1 MNGCHVGH
9 FSTDKHCLIFE
20 FESMVQ
26 IDARSVN
33 DVRKLNSKR
42 SPRIQCILG
51 QVRVHCSHII
61 DVKTKAKILSM

>member
-1 MNGCHVGH
+1 MNGWHVAH
-9 FSTDKHCLIFE
+9 FSTDKHRLIVE

-26 IDARSVN
+26 IDAKNVN
-33 DVRKLNSKR
+33 DVRKLNFKH

-61 DVKTKAKILSM
+61 DVKTKATIFSM